1 LEIKFDH
8 QPVLVDEALEGL
20 NVVED
25 GRYVDGTFGRGG
37 HSALILERL
46 GEQGRLFALDKDPEA
61 VAYGRKRFANEP
73 RFVIEHGG
81 CEALAKHVAG
91 WIGDGSVEGVLLDLG
106 VSSPQLD
113 TAERGFSF
121 THDGPLDMR
130 MDVTS
135 GETAA
140 EWLARVD
147 ERELREVL
155 FRLGEEPRARRIAA
169 AIVKARREAPLETTA
184 QLAEIVAASSGY
196 RDSRTHP
203 ATRVFQ
209 AIRIHINA
217 ELDALERA
225 LEASVK
231 VLSVGGRL
239 CVISFHSL
247 EDRLVKRFIAREA
260 EGDPAYR
267 GLPDIPAEA
276 LPRLRR
282 VGKLVRP
289 GSAELAANPR
299 ARSAKLRIAERVG
312 IAAT

>member
-1 LEIKFDH
+1 MKLKSDH
-8 QPVLVDEALEGL
+8 QPVLVNEALEGL
-20 NVVED
+20 DVVED

-61 VAYGRKRFANEP
+61 VAYGRKRFVNEP

-81 CEALAKHVAG
+81 YETLAERVED
-91 WIGDGSVEGVLLDLG
+91 WTDDGTVDGILLDLG

-121 THDGPLDMR
+121 SHDGPLDMR

-155 FRLGEEPRARRIAA
+155 FRFGEEPRARRIAA
-169 AIVKARREAPLETTA
+169 AIVRARSEAPLETTA

-209 AIRIHINA
+209 AVRIHINA
-217 ELDALERA
+217 ELDALGQA
-225 LEASVK
+225 LSASVEA
-231 VLSVGGRL
+231 LSIGGRL

-260 EGDPAYR
+260 AGDPAYR
-267 GLPDIPAEA
+267 GLPDIPVEA
-276 LPRLRR
+276 MPRLRR
-282 VGKLVRP
+282 IGKLVRP
-289 GSAELAANPR
+289 SSAELTANPR

-312 IAAT
+312 VAAA